1 MANST
6 GAFELPFSRLFSQF
20 MRTWNY
26 RPTTSWDHFFNPQF
40 FINSNPDDVAVENDV
55 LAQVGSY
62 GKQLGTIIDAL
73 GVVVSQLAKAD
84 LLPADQEALDRFK
97 DLAIGVDA
105 VVAKHRPSD
114 DHALTT
120 ADTDDFVDRLSRLRG
135 QDPATAD
142 VVTARLRKV
151 LDGAADQP
159 SAIGAQP

>member
-1 MANST
+1 GQQHRSVRA
-6 GAFELPFSRLFSQF
+6 AVLPAVLAAVLAVHAHVELPS
-20 MRTWNY
+20 
-26 RPTTSWDHFFNPQF
+26 
-40 FINSNPDDVAVENDV
+40 
-55 LAQVGSY
+55 
-62 GKQLGTIIDAL
+62 
-73 GVVVSQLAKAD
+73 D

-151 LDGAADQP
+151 LDGAADQ
-159 SAIGAQP
+159 